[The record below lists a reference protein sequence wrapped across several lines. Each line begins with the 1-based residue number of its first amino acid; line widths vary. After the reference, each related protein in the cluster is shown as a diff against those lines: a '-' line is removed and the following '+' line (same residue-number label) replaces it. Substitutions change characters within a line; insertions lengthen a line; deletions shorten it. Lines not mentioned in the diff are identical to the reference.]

1 MAPTATGTESAAAA
15 AGPAAAPAPAPAPLS
30 RDEEARYRE
39 QGYLV
44 LPAAFSAAEVAAMR
58 ADADFILELV
68 VNSSLANGR
77 HSGRLDIR
85 RQRDGTVVA
94 RKIQPVA
101 DLGLNLAR
109 FAADERLLGPMAA
122 LMGDKPVLM
131 EDKLNYK
138 QPLPGLGAAEM
149 ATFRTP
155 RDDDR
160 FPVHNDWAY
169 FKHNRYPPAVISSAI
184 AIDGCGEHNGTIR
197 VFPGTHQ
204 RHVEHLRVRNGLE
217 VPPGTVDVAA
227 AVPIAA
233 PAGSVMFFHSRLVH
247 TSAPNRSGAPR
258 RMMIFSHVPE
268 AAGIGFDIR
277 NGPIRLRES
286 PWEWR
291 YQRLRDAG
299 EHVDS
304 FRANGQGRPMAP
316 MPKAARP

>member
-1 MAPTATGTESAAAA
+1 MAPATTAAKSATAAASPT
-15 AGPAAAPAPAPAPLS
+15 PAAVPAPLS
-30 RDEEARYRE
+30 RGDEARYARD
-39 QGYLV
+39 GYLV
-44 LPAAFSAAEVAAMR
+44 LPAAFSAAEVDAMR

-77 HSGRLDIR
+77 HSGRLDMR
-85 RQRDGTVVA
+85 RQGDGTAVA

-109 FAADERLLGPMAA
+109 FAADQRLLGPMAA

-138 QPLPGLGAAEM
+138 QPLLGLGDSEM

-155 RDDDR
+155 KDDDR

-197 VFPGTHQ
+197 VFPGSHK
-204 RHVEHLRVRNGLE
+204 RHIEHLRVRNGLE
-217 VPPGTVDVAA
+217 VPPGSVDAAA
-227 AVPIAA
+227 AVPIVA
-233 PAGSVMFFHSRLVH
+233 PAGSVMFFHSRLIH
-247 TSAPNRSGAPR
+247 TSGPNTSGAAR

-304 FRANGQGRPMAP
+304 FRANGQSRPAIP
-316 MPKAARP
+316 GPAAAQP

>member
-1 MAPTATGTESAAAA
+1 MAPATTAAKSVPAAASPT
-15 AGPAAAPAPAPAPLS
+15 PAAAPGPLPRDGES
-30 RDEEARYRE
+30 RYARD
-39 QGYLV
+39 GYLV
-44 LPAAFSAAEVAAMR
+44 LPAAFSAVDVDAMR

-77 HSGRLDIR
+77 HSGRLDMR
-85 RQRDGTVVA
+85 RQEDGTVVV

-138 QPLPGLGAAEM
+138 QPLPGLGDGEM

-197 VFPGTHQ
+197 VFPGSHR
-204 RHVEHLRVRNGLE
+204 RHIEHLRVRNGLE
-217 VPPGTVDVAA
+217 VPPGSVDAAA
-227 AVPIAA
+227 AVPIVA
-233 PAGSVMFFHSRLVH
+233 PAGSVMFFHSRLIH
-247 TSAPNRSGAPR
+247 TSGPNVSGAAR

-299 EHVDS
+299 QHVDS
-304 FRANGQGRPMAP
+304 FRATGKRRPTVPWPAVAP
-316 MPKAARP
+316 P